1 MLGNAVEFQRCLE
14 TKLDCD
20 SFEPQLRRCGA
31 TADRSSSEQSSYK
44 FSDASTPENARSA
57 FWRKGGKLIVH
68 LIDGTYELFRHFY
81 GLRRFNKGVDR
92 PYGAVV
98 GVLQTVLQVIETGGT
113 HVGVATDH
121 VIESFRNRLWRG
133 YKTGAGIER
142 ALLAQFHPLE
152 HALAAMGVVVWP
164 MVELEAD
171 DALASAA
178 RIAADD
184 KRVEKVAIWT
194 PDKDL
199 GQCVRGTRVVQID
212 GRRKTIRD
220 AAGIREKFG
229 VDPPLIPDLLA
240 LVGDTADGYPGIPG
254 IGAKTAAQLLN
265 RYGRIEQFPPKTL
278 DGHRDLALLFKTL
291 ATLRTD
297 APLFKTVDRLRWR
310 GATPAFREW
319 TERMEAPRLLER
331 CEKAA
336 NS

>member
-1 MLGNAVEFQRCLE
+1 VV
-14 TKLDCD
+14 
-20 SFEPQLRRCGA
+20 
-31 TADRSSSEQSSYK
+31 
-44 FSDASTPENARSA
+44 
-57 FWRKGGKLIVH
+57 VH
-68 LIDGTYELFRHFY
+68 LVDGTYELFRHFY
-81 GLRRFNKGVDR
+81 GLRRFTKGKDR

-98 GVLQTVLQVIETGGT
+98 GVLQTVLQMLENDAVYL
-113 HVGVATDH
+113 GVATDH
-121 VIESFRNRLWRG
+121 VIESFRNRLWPH

-152 HALAAMGVVVWP
+152 EALAAMGVVVWP
-164 MVELEAD
+164 MIELEAD

-178 RIAADD
+178 HLASKD
-184 KRVEKVAIWT
+184 KKVERVAIWT

-254 IGAKTAAQLLN
+254 IGTRTAAELLN
-265 RYGRIEQFPPKTL
+265 RHGQIEKFPSSVL
-278 DGHRDLALLFKTL
+278 GEQRDLALLFKNL

-297 APLFKTVDRLRWR
+297 APLFKKIETLRWR
-310 GATPAFREW
+310 GATPAFAAW
-319 TERMEAPRLLER
+319 ADRMKAPGLLER
-331 CEKAA
+331 CDRVKVRAGLAVGHNSASKAA
-336 NS
+336 GR